1 MSQPFDF
8 ERYWQAKLASCLDTL
23 GEDLREKV
31 MAGGQ
36 ELSAESSNAEVIAWS
51 QSAMQR
57 LRDLAGEES
66 ARQIMTGC
74 ACEYPSAELQ
84 EIRQVYAAN
93 GDLDQ
98 AIAMLQE
105 KFESFLKNVLQLSDE
120 LIEEVVSRNMG
131 LAGIR
136 QDEHTIIATKIPKSG
151 CLVQY
156 FQESD
161 PLKKRQYYCHCPRIR
176 KVLET
181 SETLDPVYCYCGAGY
196 YKKLWEEITGE
207 SVEVKVL
214 ESVLMGDEVCKIAI
228 HLP

>member
-8 ERYWQAKLASCLDTL
+8 ERYWQAKLSTCLDDL
-23 GEDLREKV
+23 GADLKEKV
-31 MAGGQ
+31 MEGGQ
-36 ELSAESSNAEVIAWS
+36 ELDASSGDAEVIAWS

-57 LRDLAGEES
+57 LRELAGEEA

-74 ACEYPSAELQ
+74 ACEYPATELQ
-84 EIRQVYAAN
+84 EIKQAYAAS
-93 GDLDQ
+93 GDLDEV
-98 AIAMLQE
+98 IAMLQE
-105 KFESFLKNVLQLSDE
+105 KFERFLKNDLQLSDD
-120 LIEEVVSRNMG
+120 LIEEVISRNMG

-151 CLVQY
+151 YLAQY

-181 SETLDPVYCYCGAGY
+181 EDALDPVYCYCGAGY

-207 SVEVKVL
+207 SVEVEVL
-214 ESVLMGDEVCKIAI
+214 ESVLEGDDVCKIAI